1 MVTLPFFPHKHTHIL
16 LHACTLSSLLFN
28 RVFTRS
34 GQSAPSGYRSCSKF
48 AHRKLSLVLRHN
60 VSDPGI
66 TPVRLP
72 PRLWSPCRR
81 KSTSH
86 HPEAL
91 NSPTELSVP
100 ASSGR
105 VGGRAAIEM
114 SLVEVRQAAG
124 SLTLSLSS
132 NDSKERY
139 FDRVDQGDPDYLR
152 SRNMSPDL
160 RQDFNMMEQKKRV
173 TQILQSPVFK
183 DELEGLIQDQ
193 LTKGN
198 NPTGL
203 LALRQIADL
212 VMASTLG
219 GVGPLTSPISF
230 GMVTPVNDLYGIES
244 PSFAKGEKQSR
255 CRLAS
260 LYRLVDLFSWARFT
274 SSYITVRV
282 NKEQDHVLISPR
294 GLSFAEVTGANL
306 VKVNIIGE
314 VVDQGS
320 TDMGIDHFGF
330 APHAAIYS
338 MRPDVRCIIH
348 IHTPATAAV
357 SSMKCGI
364 LPISQEA
371 LLLGDVSCFG
381 YHGSLDNKEEK
392 VEFQKALGP
401 TAKVMMLRN
410 HGLLALGETVEE
422 AFHYVYHSQQACEI
436 QVSALGCS
444 GSVDNLVLLDRDKF
458 KPLTQGVVAAGL
470 VMDNEVKWK
479 VGEAEFESLMRML
492 DNLGYRTG
500 YSYRN
505 PIVREKP
512 RSKNDVEIPATVSA
526 VPPEDSELGLRSPF
540 KFAVQKQQRERTRW
554 LNSPNSYLRVNV
566 PEQSPSGDVSPR
578 TKTVWMKSSQ
588 PGNSI
593 GTPIKIEDPNQF
605 VPLNTDPTEV
615 QDKRNRIK
623 EQHRGDHMTPGPK
636 SQLLAGIVVDTIP
649 GPAFII
655 EDEEHTRSLPPNP
668 FSDLTEKELEE
679 YKDTVERKQQGQEED
694 DDATDADE
702 MTTFDGST
710 ISLSLSPIMTPAKQ
724 DAIPNGKDHLAELDE
739 DLSIEVSKMSVSTA
753 ETVEISIT
761 SKEKTGE
768 AQTPES
774 QSKSPKKKKK
784 KFRTPSFL
792 KKSKKKKDEKEKT
805 EA

>member
-1 MVTLPFFPHKHTHIL
+1 
-16 LHACTLSSLLFN
+16 
-28 RVFTRS
+28 
-34 GQSAPSGYRSCSKF
+34 
-48 AHRKLSLVLRHN
+48 
-60 VSDPGI
+60 
-66 TPVRLP
+66 
-72 PRLWSPCRR
+72 
-81 KSTSH
+81 
-86 HPEAL
+86 
-91 NSPTELSVP
+91 
-100 ASSGR
+100 
-105 VGGRAAIEM
+105 M

>member
-1 MVTLPFFPHKHTHIL
+1 
-16 LHACTLSSLLFN
+16 
-28 RVFTRS
+28 
-34 GQSAPSGYRSCSKF
+34 
-48 AHRKLSLVLRHN
+48 
-60 VSDPGI
+60 
-66 TPVRLP
+66 
-72 PRLWSPCRR
+72 
-81 KSTSH
+81 
-86 HPEAL
+86 
-91 NSPTELSVP
+91 
-100 ASSGR
+100 
-105 VGGRAAIEM
+105 M
-114 SLVEVRQAAG
+114 SLVDVRQTAG
-124 SLTLSLSS
+124 SLTLSLNS
-132 NDSKERY
+132 NDPKERY
-139 FDRVDQGDPDYLR
+139 LNRIDESDPEYLR

-193 LTKGN
+193 MTKGN

-219 GVGPLTSPISF
+219 GAGPLTSPISV

-282 NKEQDHVLISPR
+282 SKEQDHILISPR
-294 GLSFAEVTGANL
+294 GLSFAEVTAANL
-306 VKVNIIGE
+306 VKVNIVGE
-314 VVDQGS
+314 VVDQGT
-320 TDMGIDHFGF
+320 TDLGIDDFGF
-330 APHAAIYS
+330 SPHASIYS

-401 TAKVMMLRN
+401 TAKVMILRN

-436 QVSALGCS
+436 QVNVLRCTT
-444 GSVDNLVLLDRDKF
+444 VDNLVLLDGEKL
-458 KPLTQGVVAAGL
+458 KPLTQGVATAGHVL
-470 VMDNEVKWK
+470 DNEVKWK
-479 VGEAEFESLMRML
+479 VGEAELESLMRML

-526 VPPEDSELGLRSPF
+526 VPSEDNELGLRSPF
-540 KFAVQKQQRERTRW
+540 KFMAQKQQRERTRW

-566 PEQSPSGDVSPR
+566 PEHSPSGDVSPR
-578 TKTVWMKSSQ
+578 TKTMWMKSSE
-588 PGNSI
+588 PGNSV

-615 QDKRNRIK
+615 LDKRNRIK
-623 EQHRGDHMTPGPK
+623 EQHRGDLMTAGPK
-636 SQLLAGIVVDTIP
+636 SQLLAGIVVDTVK

-655 EDEEHTRSLPPNP
+655 EDEEQTRSLPPNP
-668 FSDLTEKELEE
+668 FNELTEAELEE
-679 YKDTVERKQQGQEED
+679 YKSEVERKQQGQEED
-694 DDATDADE
+694 DDATDADADE

-710 ISLSLSPIMTPAKQ
+710 ISLSLSPVMTPAKE
-724 DAIPNGKDHLAELDE
+724 DTIPNGKDHLEETDE
-739 DLSIEVSKMSVSTA
+739 DLSIEVSKMSVSTS
-753 ETVEISIT
+753 ETAEISI
-761 SKEKTGE
+761 SSQEKMGE

-774 QSKSPKKKKK
+774 QTKSPKKKRKT
-784 KFRTPSFL
+784 FRTPSFL
-792 KKSKKKKDEKEKT
+792 KKSKKKKEKKEKT

>member
-1 MVTLPFFPHKHTHIL
+1 
-16 LHACTLSSLLFN
+16 
-28 RVFTRS
+28 
-34 GQSAPSGYRSCSKF
+34 
-48 AHRKLSLVLRHN
+48 
-60 VSDPGI
+60 
-66 TPVRLP
+66 
-72 PRLWSPCRR
+72 
-81 KSTSH
+81 
-86 HPEAL
+86 
-91 NSPTELSVP
+91 
-100 ASSGR
+100 
-105 VGGRAAIEM
+105 M
-114 SLVEVRQAAG
+114 SLADVRPTPG
-124 SLTLSLSS
+124 SLTLPLR
-132 NDSKERY
+132 ECY
-139 FDRVDQGDPDYLR
+139 VDRLDEGDPEHLR
-152 SRNMSPDL
+152 GRNMSPDL
-160 RQDFNMMEQKKRV
+160 RQDFSMMEQKKRV

-193 LTKGN
+193 MTKGN

-219 GVGPLTSPISF
+219 GAGPLASPLSF
-230 GMVTPVNDLYGIES
+230 GMVSPVNDLYGTES
-244 PSFAKGEKQSR
+244 PSFAKGERLSR
-255 CRLAS
+255 CGLAS

-282 NKEQDHVLISPR
+282 SKEQDHVLISPR
-294 GLSFAEVTGANL
+294 GLSFAEVTSANL

-320 TDMGIDHFGF
+320 SDLAIDHFGF

-348 IHTPATAAV
+348 IHTSATAAV

-381 YHGSLDNKEEK
+381 YHGILDNKEEK

-401 TAKVMMLRN
+401 TAKVMILRN

-422 AFHYVYHSQQACEI
+422 AFYYVYHSQQACEI
-436 QVSALGCS
+436 QVNALACS
-444 GSVDNLVLLDRDKF
+444 GSVDNLLLLDRQKF
-458 KPLTQGVVAAGL
+458 KPLTHGVAAAG
-470 VMDNEVKWK
+470 VAMDNEVKWK

-500 YSYRN
+500 YSYKN

-526 VPPEDSELGLRSPF
+526 VPPEDSELALRSPF
-540 KFAVQKQQRERTRW
+540 KFMAQKQQRERTRW

-566 PEQSPSGDVSPR
+566 PEQSLSGDVSPR
-578 TKTVWMKSSQ
+578 TKTM
-588 PGNSI
+588 
-593 GTPIKIEDPNQF
+593 
-605 VPLNTDPTEV
+605 
-615 QDKRNRIK
+615 
-623 EQHRGDHMTPGPK
+623 
-636 SQLLAGIVVDTIP
+636 
-649 GPAFII
+649 AFII
-655 EDEEHTRSLPPNP
+655 EDEEQTRSLPPNP
-668 FSDLTEKELEE
+668 FNDLTEKVLQE
-679 YKDTVERKQQGQEED
+679 YKTMVERKQQGQEG
-694 DDATDADE
+694 AHCNSSFYIVSGGQTVCQPLKK
-702 MTTFDGST
+702 
-710 ISLSLSPIMTPAKQ
+710 SLRAHCCSSEAQVNPVC
-724 DAIPNGKDHLAELDE
+724 IPNGKDHSAETDE
-739 DLSIEVSKMSVSTA
+739 DLSMEISKLSLSTS

-761 SKEKTGE
+761 ATEKTGD

-774 QSKSPKKKKK
+774 QTKSPKKKKN

>member
-1 MVTLPFFPHKHTHIL
+1 
-16 LHACTLSSLLFN
+16 
-28 RVFTRS
+28 
-34 GQSAPSGYRSCSKF
+34 
-48 AHRKLSLVLRHN
+48 
-60 VSDPGI
+60 
-66 TPVRLP
+66 
-72 PRLWSPCRR
+72 
-81 KSTSH
+81 
-86 HPEAL
+86 
-91 NSPTELSVP
+91 
-100 ASSGR
+100 
-105 VGGRAAIEM
+105 M
-114 SLVEVRQAAG
+114 SLVEVRQMAG

-132 NDSKERY
+132 NDPKERY
-139 FDRVDQGDPDYLR
+139 FDRMDENDPDYLR
-152 SRNMSPDL
+152 SKMMSPDL
-160 RQDFNMMEQKKRV
+160 KQDFNMMEQKKRV

-183 DELEGLIQDQ
+183 DELEGLIQDHV
-193 LTKGN
+193 TKGTST
-198 NPTGL
+198 TGL

-212 VMASTLG
+212 VMSSTLG
-219 GVGPLTSPISF
+219 GVGPLTSPISV
-230 GMVTPVNDLYGIES
+230 GTVTPVNDLYGIES
-244 PSFAKGEKQSR
+244 PSYVKGEKTSR

-274 SSYITVRV
+274 TSYITVRV
-282 NKEQDHVLISPR
+282 SKEQDHVLISPR
-294 GLSFAEVTGANL
+294 GLSFAEVTAANL

-320 TDMGIDHFGF
+320 TNLGIDVFGF

-338 MRPDVRCIIH
+338 MRPDVRCVIH

-357 SSMKCGI
+357 SSMKCAI

-381 YHGSLDNKEEK
+381 FHGSLDNKEEK

-401 TAKVMMLRN
+401 TAKVLILRN
-410 HGLLALGETVEE
+410 HGLIALGETVEE
-422 AFHYVYHSQQACEI
+422 AFHYMYHSQQACEI
-436 QVSALGCS
+436 QVNAMGCS
-444 GSVDNLVLLDRDKF
+444 GGVDNLVLLDRKKF
-458 KPLTQGVVAAGL
+458 KPLTQGAFAAGL

-526 VPPEDSELGLRSPF
+526 APPEDGELGLRSPF
-540 KFAVQKQQRERTRW
+540 KFMAQKQQRERTRW

-566 PEQSPSGDVSPR
+566 PEHSPSGDVSPR
-578 TKTVWMKSSQ
+578 TRTMWMKSSE
-588 PGNSI
+588 PGNNF

-605 VPLNTDPTEV
+605 VPLNTNPTEV
-615 QDKRNRIK
+615 LDKRNRIK
-623 EQHRGDHMTPGPK
+623 EQHRGDLMTSGPK
-636 SQLLAGIVVDTIP
+636 SQLLAGIVVDTVK

-655 EDEEHTRSLPPNP
+655 EDEEQTRSLPPNP
-668 FSDLTEKELEE
+668 FNELTEKMLEE
-679 YKDTVERKQQGQEED
+679 YKSLVERKQLGQEED
-694 DDATDADE
+694 DDATDAEE

-710 ISLSLSPIMTPAKQ
+710 ISLSLSPLMTPIKQ
-724 DAIPNGKDHLAELDE
+724 DIIPNGKDHLDETDE
-739 DLSIEVSKMSVSTA
+739 DLSIAVSKLNVSTS

-761 SKEKTGE
+761 SNEKTGE

-774 QSKSPKKKKK
+774 QTKSPKKKKN

-792 KKSKKKKDEKEKT
+792 RKSKKKKDEKEKA

>member
-1 MVTLPFFPHKHTHIL
+1 
-16 LHACTLSSLLFN
+16 
-28 RVFTRS
+28 
-34 GQSAPSGYRSCSKF
+34 
-48 AHRKLSLVLRHN
+48 
-60 VSDPGI
+60 
-66 TPVRLP
+66 
-72 PRLWSPCRR
+72 
-81 KSTSH
+81 
-86 HPEAL
+86 
-91 NSPTELSVP
+91 
-100 ASSGR
+100 
-105 VGGRAAIEM
+105 M
-114 SLVEVRQAAG
+114 SLVHMRQTAG

-139 FDRVDQGDPDYLR
+139 FDRVDENDPEYLR
-152 SRNMSPDL
+152 SKNMSPDL

-193 LTKGN
+193 MTKGN

-219 GVGPLTSPISF
+219 GAGPLTSPISI
-230 GMVTPVNDLYGIES
+230 GTVTPVNDLYGIES
-244 PSFAKGEKQSR
+244 PAYAKGEKQSR

-260 LYRLVDLFSWARFT
+260 LYRLVDLFSWSRFT
-274 SSYITVRV
+274 SSYITVRFS
-282 NKEQDHVLISPR
+282 KEQDHVLICPQ
-294 GLSFAEVTGANL
+294 GLSFAEVTAANL

-320 TDMGIDHFGF
+320 TDLGIDQFGF

-364 LPISQEA
+364 MPISQEA

-381 YHGSLDNKEEK
+381 FHGSLDNKEEK

-401 TAKVMMLRN
+401 TAKVMILRN

-436 QVSALGCS
+436 QVNALRCS
-444 GSVDNLVLLDRDKF
+444 GGVDNLVLLDREKF
-458 KPLTQGVVAAGL
+458 KPLTQGVAAAGV

-492 DNLGYRTG
+492 DNLGYRTS

-505 PIVREKP
+505 PLIREKP
-512 RSKNDVEIPATVSA
+512 RSKNDVEIPATVSG
-526 VPPEDSELGLRSPF
+526 VPQEDSEMGLRSPF
-540 KFAVQKQQRERTRW
+540 KFMAQKQQRERTRW

-566 PEQSPSGDVSPR
+566 PEHSPSGDVSPR
-578 TKTVWMKSSQ
+578 TKTMWMKSSQ
-588 PGNSI
+588 PGNTA

-615 QDKRNRIK
+615 LDKRNQIK
-623 EQHRGDHMTPGPK
+623 EQHRGDQMTPGPK
-636 SQLLAGIVVDTIP
+636 SQLLAGIVVDTVK

-655 EDEEHTRSLPPNP
+655 EDEEQTRSLPPNP
-668 FSDLTEKELEE
+668 FNELSEKVLEE
-679 YKDTVERKQQGQEED
+679 YKSMVERKQQGQEED

-724 DAIPNGKDHLAELDE
+724 DSIPNGKDHLADLEE
-739 DLSIEVSKMSVSTA
+739 DLSIEVSKLSVSTL

-761 SKEKTGE
+761 TKEKTGE

-792 KKSKKKKDEKEKT
+792 KKSKKKKEEKEKT

>member
-1 MVTLPFFPHKHTHIL
+1 
-16 LHACTLSSLLFN
+16 
-28 RVFTRS
+28 
-34 GQSAPSGYRSCSKF
+34 
-48 AHRKLSLVLRHN
+48 
-60 VSDPGI
+60 
-66 TPVRLP
+66 
-72 PRLWSPCRR
+72 
-81 KSTSH
+81 
-86 HPEAL
+86 
-91 NSPTELSVP
+91 
-100 ASSGR
+100 
-105 VGGRAAIEM
+105 M
-114 SLVEVRQAAG
+114 SLVEVRQTAG

-139 FDRVDQGDPDYLR
+139 FDRVDESDPEYLR

-193 LTKGN
+193 MTKGN

-230 GMVTPVNDLYGIES
+230 GTVSPVNDLYGIES
-244 PSFAKGEKQSR
+244 PPFAKGEKQSR
-255 CRLAS
+255 CRLAG

-282 NKEQDHVLISPR
+282 SKEQDHILISPR
-294 GLSFAEVTGANL
+294 GLSFAEVTAANL
-306 VKVNIIGE
+306 VKVNIIGD

-320 TDMGIDHFGF
+320 TDLGIDRFGF

-338 MRPDVRCIIH
+338 MRPDVKCIIH

-357 SSMKCGI
+357 SSMKYGI

-401 TAKVMMLRN
+401 TAKVMILRN

-436 QVSALGCS
+436 QVNALRCS
-444 GSVDNLVLLDRDKF
+444 GGMDNLVLLDRDKF
-458 KPLTQGVVAAGL
+458 KPLTQGVAAGGVL
-470 VMDNEVKWK
+470 MDNEVKWR
-479 VGEAEFESLMRML
+479 VGEARFESLMRML

-505 PIVREKP
+505 PVVREKP

-540 KFAVQKQQRERTRW
+540 KFMAQKQQRERTRW

-578 TKTVWMKSSQ
+578 TKTMWMKSSQ
-588 PGNSI
+588 PGNST

-615 QDKRNRIK
+615 LDKRNKIK
-623 EQHRGDHMTPGPK
+623 EQHRGDQMTPGPK

-655 EDEEHTRSLPPNP
+655 EDEEQTRSLPPNP
-668 FSDLTEKELEE
+668 FNELTEKALEE
-679 YKDTVERKQQGQEED
+679 YKNMVERKQQGQEED

-724 DAIPNGKDHLAELDE
+724 DTIPNGKDHLADLEE
-739 DLSIEVSKMSVSTA
+739 DLSIEVSKLSMNTS

-761 SKEKTGE
+761 TKEKTGD

-774 QSKSPKKKKK
+774 QTKSPKKKKK

-792 KKSKKKKDEKEKT
+792 KKSKKKKEEKEKT

>member
-1 MVTLPFFPHKHTHIL
+1 
-16 LHACTLSSLLFN
+16 
-28 RVFTRS
+28 
-34 GQSAPSGYRSCSKF
+34 
-48 AHRKLSLVLRHN
+48 
-60 VSDPGI
+60 
-66 TPVRLP
+66 
-72 PRLWSPCRR
+72 
-81 KSTSH
+81 
-86 HPEAL
+86 
-91 NSPTELSVP
+91 
-100 ASSGR
+100 
-105 VGGRAAIEM
+105 M

-124 SLTLSLSS
+124 SLTLALSS

-139 FDRVDQGDPDYLR
+139 FDRVDESDPEYLR

-219 GVGPLTSPISF
+219 GAGPLTSPISF
-230 GMVTPVNDLYGIES
+230 GMVSPVNDLYGIET

-282 NKEQDHVLISPR
+282 SKEQDHVLISPR
-294 GLSFAEVTGANL
+294 GLSFAEVTAANL

-320 TDMGIDHFGF
+320 TDLGIDHFGF

-348 IHTPATAAV
+348 IHSPATAAV

-401 TAKVMMLRN
+401 TAKVMILRN

-436 QVSALGCS
+436 QVNALRCS
-444 GSVDNLVLLDRDKF
+444 GGVDNLVLLDKEKF
-458 KPLTQGVVAAGL
+458 KPLTQGVAAAGV

-479 VGEAEFESLMRML
+479 VGEAQFESLMRML

-540 KFAVQKQQRERTRW
+540 KFMVQKQQRERTRW

-578 TKTVWMKSSQ
+578 TKTMWMKSSQ
-588 PGNSI
+588 PGNSV

-605 VPLNTDPTEV
+605 VPLNTDPSEV
-615 QDKRNRIK
+615 LDKRNRVITS
-623 EQHRGDHMTPGPK
+623 GDLNVFLC
-636 SQLLAGIVVDTIP
+636 SCVLQ
-649 GPAFII
+649 AFII
-655 EDEEHTRSLPPNP
+655 EDEEQTRSLPPNP
-668 FSDLTEKELEE
+668 FNDLTEKELDE
-679 YKDTVERKQQGQEED
+679 YKNMVERKQQGQEG
-694 DDATDADE
+694 THCY
-702 MTTFDGST
+702 
-710 ISLSLSPIMTPAKQ
+710 SLYIFFRGQTVSLPLQS
-724 DAIPNGKDHLAELDE
+724 L
-739 DLSIEVSKMSVSTA
+739 
-753 ETVEISIT
+753 TVHHCSL
-761 SKEKTGE
+761 E
-768 AQTPES
+768 AQ
-774 QSKSPKKKKK
+774 
-784 KFRTPSFL
+784 
-792 KKSKKKKDEKEKT
+792 KT
-805 EA
+805 ST

>member
-1 MVTLPFFPHKHTHIL
+1 
-16 LHACTLSSLLFN
+16 
-28 RVFTRS
+28 
-34 GQSAPSGYRSCSKF
+34 
-48 AHRKLSLVLRHN
+48 
-60 VSDPGI
+60 
-66 TPVRLP
+66 
-72 PRLWSPCRR
+72 
-81 KSTSH
+81 
-86 HPEAL
+86 
-91 NSPTELSVP
+91 
-100 ASSGR
+100 
-105 VGGRAAIEM
+105 M
-114 SLVEVRQAAG
+114 SLVDVRQTVG

-139 FDRVDQGDPDYLR
+139 FDRVDESDPEYLR

-198 NPTGL
+198 TPTGL

-212 VMASTLG
+212 VMASTVG
-219 GVGPLTSPISF
+219 GAGPLTSPISF
-230 GMVTPVNDLYGIES
+230 GMVTPVNDLYGVES

-282 NKEQDHVLISPR
+282 SKEQDHVLIGPR

-306 VKVNIIGE
+306 VKVNIVGE

-320 TDMGIDHFGF
+320 TDLGIDHFGF
-330 APHAAIYS
+330 APHAAIYL

-348 IHTPATAAV
+348 IHTAATAAV

-401 TAKVMMLRN
+401 TAKVMILRN

-436 QVSALGCS
+436 QVNALRCVG
-444 GSVDNLVLLDRDKF
+444 GVDHLVLLDREKF
-458 KPLTQGVVAAGL
+458 KPLTQGVAAAGV

-526 VPPEDSELGLRSPF
+526 VPPEDTELGLRSPF
-540 KFAVQKQQRERTRW
+540 KFMVQKQQRERTRW
-554 LNSPNSYLRVNV
+554 LTSPNSYLRVNV

-578 TKTVWMKSSQ
+578 TKTMWMKSSE
-588 PGNSI
+588 PGNSV
-593 GTPIKIEDPNQF
+593 GTPIRIEDPNQF

-615 QDKRNRIK
+615 LDKRNRIK
-623 EQHRGDHMTPGPK
+623 EQHRGDQMTPGPK

-655 EDEEHTRSLPPNP
+655 EDEEQTRSLPPNP
-668 FSDLTEKELEE
+668 FNELTEKELEE
-679 YKDTVERKQQGQEED
+679 YKDMVEKKQQGQEED

-724 DAIPNGKDHLAELDE
+724 DTIPNGKDHLAEMEE
-739 DLSIEVSKMSVSTA
+739 DLSIEVSKLSLSTS

-761 SKEKTGE
+761 TKEKTGE

-774 QSKSPKKKKK
+774 QTKSPKKKKK

-792 KKSKKKKDEKEKT
+792 KKSKKKKEEKEKT

>member
-1 MVTLPFFPHKHTHIL
+1 
-16 LHACTLSSLLFN
+16 
-28 RVFTRS
+28 
-34 GQSAPSGYRSCSKF
+34 
-48 AHRKLSLVLRHN
+48 
-60 VSDPGI
+60 
-66 TPVRLP
+66 
-72 PRLWSPCRR
+72 
-81 KSTSH
+81 
-86 HPEAL
+86 
-91 NSPTELSVP
+91 
-100 ASSGR
+100 
-105 VGGRAAIEM
+105 M
-114 SLVEVRQAAG
+114 SLVEVRQMAG

-132 NDSKERY
+132 NDPKERY
-139 FDRVDQGDPDYLR
+139 FDRMDENDPDYLR
-152 SRNMSPDL
+152 SKMMSPDL
-160 RQDFNMMEQKKRV
+160 KQDFNMMEQKKRV

-183 DELEGLIQDQ
+183 DELEGLIQDHV
-193 LTKGN
+193 TKGTST
-198 NPTGL
+198 TGL

-212 VMASTLG
+212 VMSSTLG
-219 GVGPLTSPISF
+219 GVGPLTSPISV
-230 GMVTPVNDLYGIES
+230 GTVTPVNDLYGIES
-244 PSFAKGEKQSR
+244 PSYVKGEKTSR

-274 SSYITVRV
+274 TSYITVRV
-282 NKEQDHVLISPR
+282 SKEQDHVLISPR
-294 GLSFAEVTGANL
+294 GLSFAEVTAANL

-320 TDMGIDHFGF
+320 TNLGIDVFGF

-338 MRPDVRCIIH
+338 MRPDVRCVIH

-357 SSMKCGI
+357 SSMKCAI

-381 YHGSLDNKEEK
+381 FHGSLDNKEEK

-401 TAKVMMLRN
+401 TAKVLILRN
-410 HGLLALGETVEE
+410 HGLIALGETVEE
-422 AFHYVYHSQQACEI
+422 AFHYMYHSQQACEI
-436 QVSALGCS
+436 QVNAMGCS
-444 GSVDNLVLLDRDKF
+444 GGVDNLVLLDREKF
-458 KPLTQGVVAAGL
+458 KPLTQGAFAAGL

-526 VPPEDSELGLRSPF
+526 APQEDGELGLRSPF
-540 KFAVQKQQRERTRW
+540 KFMAQKQQRERTRW
-554 LNSPNSYLRVNV
+554 LNSPNSYLRVNI
-566 PEQSPSGDVSPR
+566 PEHSPSGDVSPR
-578 TKTVWMKSSQ
+578 TRTMWMKSSE
-588 PGNSI
+588 PGNNF

-605 VPLNTDPTEV
+605 VPLNTNPTEV
-615 QDKRNRIK
+615 LDKRNRIK
-623 EQHRGDHMTPGPK
+623 EQHRGDLMTSGPK
-636 SQLLAGIVVDTIP
+636 SQLLAGIVVDTVK

-655 EDEEHTRSLPPNP
+655 EDEEQTRSLPPNP
-668 FSDLTEKELEE
+668 FNELTEKMLEE
-679 YKDTVERKQQGQEED
+679 YKSLVERKQLGQEED
-694 DDATDADE
+694 DDATDAEE

-710 ISLSLSPIMTPAKQ
+710 ISLSLSPLMTPIKQ
-724 DAIPNGKDHLAELDE
+724 DIIPNGKDHLDETDE
-739 DLSIEVSKMSVSTA
+739 DLSIEVSKLNVSTS

-761 SKEKTGE
+761 SNEKTGE

-774 QSKSPKKKKK
+774 QTKSPKKKKN

-792 KKSKKKKDEKEKT
+792 RKSKKKKDEKEKA

>member
-1 MVTLPFFPHKHTHIL
+1 MDAVQRQPLQG
-16 LHACTLSSLLFN
+16 
-28 RVFTRS
+28 
-34 GQSAPSGYRSCSKF
+34 GQPAPP
-48 AHRKLSLVLRHN
+48 LRFQRT
-60 VSDPGI
+60 GA
-66 TPVRLP
+66 R
-72 PRLWSPCRR
+72 PR
-81 KSTSH
+81 
-86 HPEAL
+86 
-91 NSPTELSVP
+91 
-100 ASSGR
+100 GR
-105 VGGRAAIEM
+105 DM
-114 SLVEVRQAAG
+114 SLVDVRHAAA
-124 SLTLSLSS
+124 SLTLSLSRS
-132 NDSKERY
+132 DSRERY
-139 FDRVDQGDPDYLR
+139 LDRVDRADPEDLR

-160 RQDFNMMEQKKRV
+160 RQDFSMMEQKKRV

-212 VMASTLG
+212 VMASAVG
-219 GVGPLTSPISF
+219 GAGPLTSPVSL
-230 GMVTPVNDLYGIES
+230 GLVTPVNDLYGIES

-294 GLSFAEVTGANL
+294 GLSFAEVTAANL
-306 VKVNIIGE
+306 VKVNIVGE

-320 TDMGIDHFGF
+320 TDLGIDHFGF

-348 IHTPATAAV
+348 VHTPATAAV

-364 LPISQEA
+364 LPISREA
-371 LLLGDVSCFG
+371 VLLGDVSCFG

-401 TAKVMMLRN
+401 TAKVMILKN

-422 AFHYVYHSQQACEI
+422 AFHHVYHSQQACEI
-436 QVSALGCS
+436 QVSALSCC
-444 GSVDNLVLLDRDKF
+444 GSVDNLVVLDRGKL
-458 KPLTQGVVAAGL
+458 KPLAPGAANAGVVI
-470 VMDNEVKWK
+470 DNEVKWK

-505 PIVREKP
+505 PVVREKP

-526 VPPEDSELGLRSPF
+526 VPSEDGELALRSPF
-540 KFAVQKQQRERTRW
+540 KFMAQKQQRERTRW
-554 LNSPNSYLRVNV
+554 LTSPNSYLRVNV
-566 PEQSPSGDVSPR
+566 PEQSPSGDASPR
-578 TKTVWMKSSQ
+578 TKTMWMKSSQ
-588 PGNSI
+588 PGNNA

-615 QDKRNRIK
+615 LDKRNRIK
-623 EQHRGDHMTPGPK
+623 EQHRGDQMTPGPK
-636 SQLLAGIVVDTIP
+636 SQLLAGIVVDTTP

-655 EDEEHTRSLPPNP
+655 EDEEQTRSLPPNP
-668 FSDLTEKELEE
+668 FNEVTEKVLQE
-679 YKDTVERKQQGQEED
+679 YKSLVERKRQGHDED

-710 ISLSLSPIMTPAKQ
+710 ISLSLSPIMTPAKL
-724 DAIPNGKDHLAELDE
+724 DTIPNGNDHLAEVEE
-739 DLSIEVSKMSVSTA
+739 DLSVEVSKLSVNA
-753 ETVEISIT
+753 VETVEISIT
-761 SKEKTGE
+761 TKEKTGE

-792 KKSKKKKDEKEKT
+792 KKSKKKKEEKDKA

>member
-1 MVTLPFFPHKHTHIL
+1 
-16 LHACTLSSLLFN
+16 
-28 RVFTRS
+28 
-34 GQSAPSGYRSCSKF
+34 
-48 AHRKLSLVLRHN
+48 
-60 VSDPGI
+60 
-66 TPVRLP
+66 
-72 PRLWSPCRR
+72 
-81 KSTSH
+81 
-86 HPEAL
+86 
-91 NSPTELSVP
+91 
-100 ASSGR
+100 
-105 VGGRAAIEM
+105 M
-114 SLVEVRQAAG
+114 SLVDVRQTVG

-139 FDRVDQGDPDYLR
+139 FDRVDESDPEYLR

-198 NPTGL
+198 TPTGL

-212 VMASTLG
+212 VMASTVG
-219 GVGPLTSPISF
+219 GAGPLTSPISF
-230 GMVTPVNDLYGIES
+230 GMVTPVNDLYGVES

-282 NKEQDHVLISPR
+282 SKEQDHVLIGPR

-306 VKVNIIGE
+306 VKVNIVGE

-320 TDMGIDHFGF
+320 TDLGIDHFGF
-330 APHAAIYS
+330 APHAAIYL

-348 IHTPATAAV
+348 IHTAATAAV
-357 SSMKCGI
+357 MI
-364 LPISQEA
+364 
-371 LLLGDVSCFG
+371 
-381 YHGSLDNKEEK
+381 
-392 VEFQKALGP
+392 
-401 TAKVMMLRN
+401 LRN

-436 QVSALGCS
+436 QVNALRCVG
-444 GSVDNLVLLDRDKF
+444 GVDHLVLLDREKF
-458 KPLTQGVVAAGL
+458 KPLTQGVAAAGV

-526 VPPEDSELGLRSPF
+526 VPPEDTELGLRSPF
-540 KFAVQKQQRERTRW
+540 KFMVQKQQRERTRW
-554 LNSPNSYLRVNV
+554 LTSPNSYLRVNV

-578 TKTVWMKSSQ
+578 TKTMWMKSSE
-588 PGNSI
+588 PGNSV
-593 GTPIKIEDPNQF
+593 GTPIRIEDPNQF

-615 QDKRNRIK
+615 LDKRNRIK
-623 EQHRGDHMTPGPK
+623 EQHRGDQMTPGPK

-655 EDEEHTRSLPPNP
+655 EDEEQTRSLPPNP
-668 FSDLTEKELEE
+668 FNELTEKELEE
-679 YKDTVERKQQGQEED
+679 YKDMVEKKQQGQEED

-724 DAIPNGKDHLAELDE
+724 DTIPNGKDHLAEMEE
-739 DLSIEVSKMSVSTA
+739 DLSIEVSKLSLSTS

-761 SKEKTGE
+761 TKEKTGE

-774 QSKSPKKKKK
+774 QTKSPKKKKK

-792 KKSKKKKDEKEKT
+792 KKSKKKKEEKEKT

>member
-1 MVTLPFFPHKHTHIL
+1 
-16 LHACTLSSLLFN
+16 
-28 RVFTRS
+28 
-34 GQSAPSGYRSCSKF
+34 
-48 AHRKLSLVLRHN
+48 
-60 VSDPGI
+60 
-66 TPVRLP
+66 
-72 PRLWSPCRR
+72 
-81 KSTSH
+81 
-86 HPEAL
+86 
-91 NSPTELSVP
+91 
-100 ASSGR
+100 
-105 VGGRAAIEM
+105 M
-114 SLVEVRQAAG
+114 SLVDVRQTAG

-139 FDRVDQGDPDYLR
+139 FDRVDENDPEYLR

-198 NPTGL
+198 TPTGL

-219 GVGPLTSPISF
+219 GSVPLTSPISF
-230 GMVTPVNDLYGIES
+230 GTVTPVNDLYGIES

-282 NKEQDHVLISPR
+282 NKEQDHVLIGPR
-294 GLSFAEVTGANL
+294 GLSFAEVTAANL
-306 VKVNIIGE
+306 VKVNIVSE

-320 TDMGIDHFGF
+320 TDLGIDHFGF
-330 APHAAIYS
+330 ASHAAIYS

-357 SSMKCGI
+357 STMKCGI

-401 TAKVMMLRN
+401 TAKVMILRN

-436 QVSALGCS
+436 QVNALSCS
-444 GSVDNLVLLDRDKF
+444 SKLDDLVLLDKEKF
-458 KPLTQGVVAAGL
+458 KPMTQGVAAAGV

-526 VPPEDSELGLRSPF
+526 VPPDDSELGLRSPF
-540 KFAVQKQQRERTRW
+540 KFMAQKQQRERTRW

-566 PEQSPSGDVSPR
+566 PEQSLSGDISPR
-578 TKTVWMKSSQ
+578 TRTMWMKSSE
-588 PGNSI
+588 PGNSV

-615 QDKRNRIK
+615 LDKRNRIK
-623 EQHRGDHMTPGPK
+623 EQHRGDQMTPGPK
-636 SQLLAGIVVDTIP
+636 SQLLSGIVVDTIP
-649 GPAFII
+649 GPAFIV

-668 FSDLTEKELEE
+668 FNELTEKELEE
-679 YKDTVERKQQGQEED
+679 YKSTVERKQQGQEED

-710 ISLSLSPIMTPAKQ
+710 ISLSLSPLMTPAKH
-724 DAIPNGKDHLAELDE
+724 DVIPNGKDHLEDTEE
-739 DLSIEVSKMSVSTA
+739 DLSIEVSKLSVSTSD
-753 ETVEISIT
+753 TVEISIT
-761 SKEKTGE
+761 SNEKTGE

-774 QSKSPKKKKK
+774 QTKSPKKKKK

-792 KKSKKKKDEKEKT
+792 KKSKKKKEEKEKEKS